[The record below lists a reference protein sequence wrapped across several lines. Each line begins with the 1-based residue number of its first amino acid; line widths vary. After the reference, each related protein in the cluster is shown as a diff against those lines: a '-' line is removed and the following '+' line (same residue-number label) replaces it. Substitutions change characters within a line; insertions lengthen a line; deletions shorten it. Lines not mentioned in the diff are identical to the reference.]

1 MIDLAISQDWHR
13 TYPGAFIGLLVLSK
27 VSNPSNSPL
36 LDEKKDELEVLLRSI
51 ITSKA
56 DLDALP
62 VIQAYSRYYKLFRK
76 NYHVKFQVESVAV
89 KGKSL
94 PNVAALVEAMF
105 VAELK
110 NMLLTAGHDA
120 DKLDGEITLGI
131 ASGNE
136 TYQLMSGAE
145 QMLKTEDMY
154 ISDGRG
160 VISSIIHGPDRR
172 TRITGK
178 TSNALFTVYAPPGI
192 EWEQVERHLQ
202 DIADLVGLFSP
213 DMNVEQLAV
222 CEAGGE
228 N

>member
-36 LDEKKDELEVLLRSI
+36 LDEKKAELEVRLRSTV
-51 ITSKA
+51 TSKA

-62 VIQAYSRYYKLFRK
+62 AIRAYSRYYKRFRK
-76 NYHVKFQVESVAV
+76 NYHVKFQVESVAL

-110 NMLLTAGHDA
+110 NMLLTAGHDV
-120 DKLDGEITLGI
+120 DKLSGGISLGI
-131 ASGNE
+131 TSGSE
-136 TYQLMSGAE
+136 TYQLMSGAD
-145 QMLKTEDMY
+145 QTLKPEDMF
-154 ISDGRG
+154 ISDSRG
-160 VISSIIHGPDRR
+160 VISSIIYGPDKR

-178 TSNALFTVYAPPGI
+178 TCNALFTVYAPPGI
-192 EWEQVERHLQ
+192 EREQVERHLQ
-202 DIADLVGLFSP
+202 DIAELVGLFSP
-213 DMNVEQLAV
+213 DMNVERLAV
-222 CEAGGE
+222 YEAGGE
-228 N
+228 